1 MIEICLKGSLE
12 KFVFVF
18 FKEFVCVCVCVCV
31 CVHMSDTLLDIA
43 DSRDPDRHDVCPRG
57 VHTLGISH

>member
-18 FKEFVCVCVCVCV
+18 PRNLCVCVCVY
-31 CVHMSDTLLDIA
+31 MSDTLLDIA
-43 DSRDPDRHDVCPRG
+43 DSRDPDRHDVCHPG
-57 VHTLGISH
+57 VHTLGISN

>member
-18 FKEFVCVCVCVCV
+18 FKEFVCVCVCVYT
-31 CVHMSDTLLDIA
+31 SDTLLDIA